1 MFGNNSNQVSWSSTG
16 LNIATGD
23 ENGQVEIFWDNFIQM
38 DFLQLVVLDVG
49 ERLANPGGEASA
61 NLTFSLQEMQA
72 NKDF

>member
-1 MFGNNSNQVSWSSTG
+1 MFGSNFNQVSWSSTG

-23 ENGQVEIFWDNFIQM
+23 ENGQVEKFQDNLIIM
-38 DFLQLVVLDVG
+38 IFLQLVVLDVG